1 MALYW
6 YWYNVIGELVYPN
19 GFKKQMY
26 GGDGCNCL
34 AVLSQKNEKNKWTVY
49 GEFWNDK
56 EHLERML
63 GLRKS
68 SYRNGE
74 NFYSN
79 VKKVRLNTFF
89 DHKELMKIAMP
100 FINRHTTVEFYYK
113 EIKKPKKKEESK

>member
-6 YWYNVIGELVYPN
+6 YWKNVIGELVYAD
-19 GFKKQMY
+19 GSKKRMY

-34 AVLSQKNEKNKWTVY
+34 AVLAVQEKERGWVVY

-68 SYRNGE
+68 SYSDNK
-74 NFYSN
+74 NYYKD

-89 DHKELMKIAMP
+89 DHKELMKIAVP
-100 FINRHTTVEFYYK
+100 FIKAKTSVEFYYK
-113 EIKKPKKKEESK
+113 KIKHAKKGAQNA